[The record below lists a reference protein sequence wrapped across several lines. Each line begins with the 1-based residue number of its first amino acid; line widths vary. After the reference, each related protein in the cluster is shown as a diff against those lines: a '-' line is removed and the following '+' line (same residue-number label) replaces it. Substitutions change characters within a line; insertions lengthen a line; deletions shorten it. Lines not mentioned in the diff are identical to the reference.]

1 MAVLQGTLSM
11 EERLAE
17 VKLVIEALWQLW
29 QWLRGAAGAVGV
41 MSLSRAILGKGK
53 AWRPQ

>member
-1 MAVLQGTLSM
+1 M